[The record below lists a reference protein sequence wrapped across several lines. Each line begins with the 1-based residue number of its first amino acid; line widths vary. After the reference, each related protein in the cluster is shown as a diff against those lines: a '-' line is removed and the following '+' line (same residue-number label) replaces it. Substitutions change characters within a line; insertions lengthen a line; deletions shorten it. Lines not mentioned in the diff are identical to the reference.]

1 MLARKRLIGV
11 AKLVL
16 GAMLFAQAALALAAC
31 DWGRRAPAQAI
42 AAMDQ
47 MPCCQDDEAR
57 PDALA
62 GTANLCLMHCT
73 SDAQSVDTSKLLAP
87 AGIPLAVLTVPPV
100 PTPGCFALRGA
111 PFAWHAFAA
120 PPLTILFKNFRI

>member
-31 DWGRRAPAQAI
+31 DWGRPAPAQAF
-42 AAMDQ
+42 AAMDA

-73 SDAQSVDTSKLLAP
+73 SDAQSVDTSKLLVP
-87 AGIPLAVLTVPPV
+87 TGVPLAVLTVPPV
-100 PTPGCFALRGA
+100 PTPGCFALRGV
-111 PFAWHAFAA
+111 PFARHAFAT
-120 PPLTILFKNFRI
+120 PPLTILFQNFRI

>member
-1 MLARKRLIGV
+1 MLARRRLTGV

-31 DWGRRAPAQAI
+31 DWGQRAPAQAV
-42 AAMDQ
+42 AAMAA
-47 MPCCQDDEAR
+47 MPCCQDGEAR

-62 GTANLCLMHCT
+62 GNANLCLMHCT
-73 SDAQSVDTSKLLAP
+73 SEAQSVDRSNLPAP
-87 AGIPLAVLTVPPV
+87 TVVPLGVLTVPPA
-100 PTPGCFALRGA
+100 PAPGCFALRGA

-120 PPLTILFKNFRI
+120 PPLTILFQNLRI